1 MQTLQLGG
9 ESGGIRV
16 NCLAPTAATATA
28 TAQGVLTLK
37 PWPSGT
43 AGRQSGTGRPG
54 GEDAPTRSILLAGAG
69 SVESADVTMTQGKAR
84 QGKVLS

>member
-16 NCLAPTAATATA
+16 NCLAPTASTATA

-54 GEDAPTRSILLAGAG
+54 GEDAPTRCILLAGAG